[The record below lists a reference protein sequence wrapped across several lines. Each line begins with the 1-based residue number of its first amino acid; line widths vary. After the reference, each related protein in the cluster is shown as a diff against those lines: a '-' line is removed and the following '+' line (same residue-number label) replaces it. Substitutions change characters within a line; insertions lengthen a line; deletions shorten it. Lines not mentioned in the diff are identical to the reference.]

1 MTDMAEAL
9 IKLKALEVQ
18 LGKRVTDAQRCIDYY
33 GGQQNLRFASDQFR
47 FYFAKRYV
55 DFSDN
60 WTQVV
65 ADSPTERM
73 EVQGIRLAAG
83 LQDSE
88 KPGEKDG
95 DDDLYRVWTENGME
109 ADSGLGF
116 LHAITTKRS
125 FGLVWGN
132 DDDISTPEMTFED
145 SRECIVGYVPGS
157 RRKRCRGIEDVVG

>member
-73 EVQGIRLAAG
+73 EVQGIRPRCWF
-83 LQDSE
+83 
-88 KPGEKDG
+88 PG
-95 DDDLYRVWTENGME
+95 
-109 ADSGLGF
+109 
-116 LHAITTKRS
+116 
-125 FGLVWGN
+125 
-132 DDDISTPEMTFED
+132 
-145 SRECIVGYVPGS
+145 
-157 RRKRCRGIEDVVG
+157 